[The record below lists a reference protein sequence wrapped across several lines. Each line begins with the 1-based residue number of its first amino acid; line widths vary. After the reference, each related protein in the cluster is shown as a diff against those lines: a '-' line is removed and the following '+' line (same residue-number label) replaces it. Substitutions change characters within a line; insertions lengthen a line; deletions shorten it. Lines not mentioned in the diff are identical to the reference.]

1 MLNKE
6 HPLSQNYNIP
16 VYFTD
21 VFEME
26 ETKQD
31 PTTQVLRQIW
41 TVASAKEYFQCSTI
55 EASLVANWRE
65 QYKSLYDRIIMLR

>member
-1 MLNKE
+1 LNEEGRKAQVIEMLNKE

-31 PTTQVLRQIW
+31 PTTQVLR
-41 TVASAKEYFQCSTI
+41 
-55 EASLVANWRE
+55 
-65 QYKSLYDRIIMLR
+65 